1 MRISPASALILLLF
15 LPVACS
21 NADSLARSYAT
32 RDSSG
37 VEIVSNG
44 GARCTPDNTWI
55 LDLHSTFGE
64 VDGQLAFGYIE
75 SMALAPNGELFV
87 LDDLNKRILVFGP
100 EGRFLA
106 TFGRAG
112 DGPGEFRFPRHVG
125 VLGEDLIAVGDGAP
139 SRLHVLTGRGDFVR
153 QIRVEPPADAAV
165 TGLANVVADWKVVP
179 GTGVWAALR
188 MYSGT
193 GEDSVPVRLV
203 RFSESGEVADTVLRW
218 NLPGDSH
225 RYELWKSQWQWSIG
239 EDGTVVT
246 SPGHSHEVRFLLPS
260 GPRIVARRDVEAVG
274 VTPDLKEKLLELY
287 FASMERS
294 GESSAMVGQARGLAE
309 IATPFP
315 ATAGIHVATPSGR
328 AWVRSVDPRGDDT
341 SATTSVHHI
350 YAPTGEY
357 LGCAHNPLR
366 FRLMLVTDSLV
377 FGRWLDDLDVPFVRS
392 YSVIPP
398 RSVAARDDA

>member
-1 MRISPASALILLLF
+1 VRISPASALILLLF

-188 MYSGT
+188 RTVSQYGSCGSANRVRWPIRSCGGICRATVTAMNSG
-193 GEDSVPVRLV
+193 S
-203 RFSESGEVADTVLRW
+203 
-218 NLPGDSH
+218 
-225 RYELWKSQWQWSIG
+225 
-239 EDGTVVT
+239 
-246 SPGHSHEVRFLLPS
+246 
-260 GPRIVARRDVEAVG
+260 
-274 VTPDLKEKLLELY
+274 
-287 FASMERS
+287 RS
-294 GESSAMVGQARGLAE
+294 GNGR
-309 IATPFP
+309 
-315 ATAGIHVATPSGR
+315 SGKM
-328 AWVRSVDPRGDDT
+328 
-341 SATTSVHHI
+341 
-350 YAPTGEY
+350 AP
-357 LGCAHNPLR
+357 
-366 FRLMLVTDSLV
+366 
-377 FGRWLDDLDVPFVRS
+377 
-392 YSVIPP
+392 
-398 RSVAARDDA
+398 